1 MWLVLTTVTFH
12 GKGTKQT
19 SSVRKI
25 RINMD
30 KIDSYFEAADD
41 MKNNVSEQARCN
53 TILTIAGE
61 GDKAYHAKET
71 VEEIDYMIFY
81 QKPLPVPVLNHIPH
95 ASNPVAPI
103 ANSWGDFKA

>member
-1 MWLVLTTVTFH
+1 MWLILTTVTFH
-12 GKGTKQT
+12 GKGAKQT

-71 VEEIDYMIFY
+71 VEEIDQMLYIRNENQY
-81 QKPLPVPVLNHIPH
+81 I
-95 ASNPVAPI
+95 SNPIVPTT
-103 ANSWGDFKA
+103 SDWGDFKT